1 MSTNDRGTP
10 DERLRVIEA
19 ELAAAQAHNGRL
31 VATLREA
38 REQIVTLKAEVD
50 RLADP
55 PGTYGVFLARAEDG
69 ALDVAVSG
77 LWV

>member
-38 REQIVTLKAEVD
+38 RELTT
-50 RLADP
+50 P
-55 PGTYGVFLARAEDG
+55 
-69 ALDVAVSG
+69 
-77 LWV
+77 